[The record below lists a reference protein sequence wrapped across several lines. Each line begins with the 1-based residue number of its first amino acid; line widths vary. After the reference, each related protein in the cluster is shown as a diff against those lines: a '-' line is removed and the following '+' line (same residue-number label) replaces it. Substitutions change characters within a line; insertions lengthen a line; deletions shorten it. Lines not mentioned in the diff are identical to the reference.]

1 MVLRKIFQHEHIA
14 KDKEFLAG
22 NSNHVPGEHEI
33 RGGGTEIPRSS
44 DSPDT
49 VDFRRIFKLEYLAND
64 KESLVENSKHVSG
77 EHETRGDGM
86 TKAHARATLLI

>member
-49 VDFRRIFKLEYLAND
+49 VDFRKIFKLEYLAND
-64 KESLVENSKHVSG
+64 KQPLAKNSYHASG
-77 EHETRGDGM
+77 EHETRGGG
-86 TKAHARATLLI
+86 TIKKEIERFS